1 MLVPFGQTLRLWR
14 FHRGLTQAQLARAAG
29 LPRPN
34 LSAIE
39 RGKREVSLSTLRAL
53 ALALDIRPGVLA
65 DGEPPAP
72 PIPPSRLTREVLER
86 VVEAVVHRARLGDPA
101 ERGLARLLAPY
112 EAHRRLLATKKHGVI
127 RGRARAAE
135 ASWLTLR
142 AAYPPA
148 LARMLFQ
155 RIDDRYRFHE
165 PNAD

>member
-1 MLVPFGQTLRLWR
+1 MLVPFGQTLKLWR
-14 FHRGLTQAQLARAAG
+14 LRRGLTQTQLARAAG
-29 LPRPN
+29 VPRPN

-65 DGEPPAP
+65 DGESPAP
-72 PIPPSRLTREVLER
+72 PVPPSRLTREVLER
-86 VVEAVVHRARLGDPA
+86 VVEAVVRRTRLKDPA

-112 EAHRRLLATKKHGVI
+112 EAHRRLLATKRRGVI
-127 RGRARAAE
+127 RGHARAAE
-135 ASWLTLR
+135 AARLTLR

-148 LARMLFQ
+148 LARLLFE

-165 PNAD
+165 PKAD

>member
-1 MLVPFGQTLRLWR
+1 MLVPFGQTVRIWRL
-14 FHRGLTQAQLARAAG
+14 HRGLTQAQLAQAAG

-34 LSAIE
+34 LSAVE

-72 PIPPSRLTREVLER
+72 PVPHAQLTRKVLER
-86 VVEAVVHRARLGDPA
+86 VVEAVVRRTRLEDPA
-101 ERGLARLLAPY
+101 ERGLALLLAPY
-112 EAHRRLLATKKHGVI
+112 EAHRRLLVTKKRGVV
-127 RGRARAAE
+127 RGHARAAE
-135 ASWLTLR
+135 AARLTLQ

-148 LARMLFQ
+148 VARLLFE